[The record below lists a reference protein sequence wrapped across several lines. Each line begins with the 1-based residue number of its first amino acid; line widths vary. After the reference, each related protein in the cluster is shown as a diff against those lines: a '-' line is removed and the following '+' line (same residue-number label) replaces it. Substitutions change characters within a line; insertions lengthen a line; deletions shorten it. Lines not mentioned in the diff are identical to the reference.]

1 MQRVWSDYQGGRVFT
16 IEEMITKDLD
26 GVLNT
31 DALTY
36 GREEMGIHISNVYH
50 FINIKYHVEKETQ

>member
-36 GREEMGIHISNVYH
+36 GREEMGIHISNV
-50 FINIKYHVEKETQ
+50 